1 MGTGDR
7 VHVYCYHVVGHII
20 LPYAPRVQLQRGI
33 ETGELRPEP
42 GTCVSATCV

>member
-1 MGTGDR
+1 MEKGRHTAG
-7 VHVYCYHVVGHII
+7 YNVVGHII
-20 LPYAPRVQLQRGI
+20 LPYAPRVQLQPGI